1 MSRGWQFGKANIRR
15 SRARRAARERASE
28 RADLARSSIRGKC
41 VKCHEE
47 FDYVPSGP
55 GLVRL
60 YCSPQCL
67 GNIGLT
73 EVLKDERQVEREAEK
88 LASQMDFLSD

>member
-28 RADLARSSIRGKC
+28 RADLARSSIRGRC
-41 VKCHEE
+41 VKCEEE
-47 FDYVPSGP
+47 FDYVPSSP
-55 GLVRL
+55 GMVRL

-67 GNIGLT
+67 ANIGGT
-73 EVLKDERQVEREAEK
+73 EIFRDERRVEREAEK
-88 LASQMDFLSD
+88 LQANLDYLI